1 MSTVAITFA
10 DELRARG
17 DDALASIFKLRPDLV
32 SPVPNDFSALAA
44 RATSTPSLV
53 RALDSINMWHYQ
65 IIEAACA
72 LPEPFKKSEIV
83 AVTSEETAFALD
95 HLWQMGL
102 LYKEGN
108 NYRTPTNLKM
118 LIGDEPAGL
127 GPIAVKKF
135 DFSILKEIPKA
146 SEEVLAK
153 LTWGP
158 PRGQIGNIKKPGNAI
173 GWLLDNGVLV
183 ALDSNTVAL
192 PRDVAIKLRGGKIHK
207 DMVSKAPNLIGKEVV
222 QKQIDLAAIANI
234 STILRWC
241 EELLHN
247 LSDEPPT
254 ALRTG
259 GLGVRDLKK
268 IAEHLGIDE
277 TCAGFVAELC
287 YLGGLLVID
296 SDDQILPTSAFDI
309 WLTKSAEERW
319 YSLVV
324 LWLDTSRVSGLI
336 GKNSDKNVAP
346 LGPELDR
353 AGASLI
359 RRSTLKVLNDNPQL
373 TPDVKSLQEIVK
385 WINPQRANNDYVE
398 WTLRE
403 AEWLGI
409 TGQGALST
417 FGSNLLNEKEVLEIE
432 SALPKPVD
440 HILIQA
446 DNSAV
451 APGPLTP
458 ELASEMGT
466 IADIESRGGATVYR
480 FSDSSIRR
488 GLDHGKTG
496 DQIKTFLSKISKT
509 PMPQP
514 LEYLITDI
522 AKRHGRLRVG
532 SAHTYIRCE
541 DEDLV
546 QQILHDKK
554 CEHLRLRKIAP
565 QVLVTDF
572 ELAEVIGELRE
583 FGYLPAAEN
592 SGGVLL
598 SQPNLRRSKS
608 RPKPPRIISEFTAPK
623 DAIVTAAVKTIRAG
637 ERSKKVESIIPG
649 TSSNETLALI
659 NQYINEGKSLIISY
673 ADNNGGVSNRIIE
686 PISISLGTLTA
697 RDETSDEIL
706 QFRIP
711 RINGVAPSLTKSE
724 NKADLDL

>member
-10 DELRARG
+10 DELRARA

-207 DMVSKAPNLIGKEVV
+207 DMVSKAPNLIGKEAV

-247 LSDEPPT
+247 LSDEPPM

-541 DEDLV
+541 DEGLV

-637 ERSKKVESIIPG
+637 ERSKKVEPIIPG

>member
-10 DELRARG
+10 DELRARA

-83 AVTSEETAFALD
+83 SVTSEETAFALD

-541 DEDLV
+541 DEGLV

-649 TSSNETLALI
+649 PSSNETLALI

>member
-10 DELRARG
+10 DELRARA

-207 DMVSKAPNLIGKEVV
+207 EMVSKAPNLIGKEVF

-336 GKNSDKNVAP
+336 GKISDKNVAP

-541 DEDLV
+541 DEGLV

-637 ERSKKVESIIPG
+637 ERSKKVEPIIPG

>member
-10 DELRARG
+10 DELRARA

-83 AVTSEETAFALD
+83 SVTSEETAFALD

-192 PRDVAIKLRGGKIHK
+192 PRDVAINLRGGKIHK
-207 DMVSKAPNLIGKEVV
+207 EMVSKAPNLIGKEVV

-336 GKNSDKNVAP
+336 GKISDKNVAP

-514 LEYLITDI
+514 LDYLITDI

-541 DEDLV
+541 DEGLV

-637 ERSKKVESIIPG
+637 ERSKKVEPIIPG

>member
-10 DELRARG
+10 DELRARA

-135 DFSILKEIPKA
+135 DFSILKEIPKV

-247 LSDEPPT
+247 LSDEPPM

-359 RRSTLKVLNDNPQL
+359 RRSTLKVLQDNPRL
-373 TPDVKSLQEIVK
+373 TPDIKSLQEIVK

-417 FGSNLLNEKEVLEIE
+417 FGSNLLSEKEELEIE

-541 DEDLV
+541 DEGLV

>member
-10 DELRARG
+10 DELRARA

-108 NYRTPTNLKM
+108 NYRTPTNLKI

-207 DMVSKAPNLIGKEVV
+207 EMISKAPNLIGKEVV

-417 FGSNLLNEKEVLEIE
+417 FGSNLLNEKEELEIE

-541 DEDLV
+541 DEGLV

-637 ERSKKVESIIPG
+637 ERSKKVEPIIPG

>member
-10 DELRARG
+10 DELRARA

-83 AVTSEETAFALD
+83 SVTSEETAFALD

-207 DMVSKAPNLIGKEVV
+207 EMVSKAPNLIGKEVV
-222 QKQIDLAAIANI
+222 QKQIELAAIANI

-336 GKNSDKNVAP
+336 GKISDKNVAP

-541 DEDLV
+541 DEGLV

-637 ERSKKVESIIPG
+637 ERSKKVEPIIPG

>member
-1 MSTVAITFA
+1 MSTAAITFA
-10 DELRARG
+10 DELRARS
-17 DDALASIFKLRPDLV
+17 DQDLVMLFQFRPDLV
-32 SPVPNDFSALAA
+32 SPVPNDFSSLAA

-53 RALDSINMWHYQ
+53 RALDSLNLWHYQ
-65 IIEAACA
+65 IIEAACV
-72 LPEPFKKSEIV
+72 LPEPFKKSELV
-83 AVTSEETAFALD
+83 AVTNEESATALD
-95 HLWQMGL
+95 YLWQMGL

-108 NYRTPTNLKM
+108 NFRTPTNLKL

-127 GPIAVKKF
+127 GPQSVGKI
-135 DFSILKEIPKA
+135 DFTKLKDVPK
-146 SEEVLAK
+146 SSLDVLAK

-158 PRGQIGNIKKPGNAI
+158 PRGSISNIKKPGNAI
-173 GWLLDNGVLV
+173 GWLIENNILV
-183 ALDSNTVAL
+183 ALDSHTVAL
-192 PRDVAIKLRGGKIHK
+192 PREFGIKLRQGKVHRDLVTK
-207 DMVSKAPNLIGKEVV
+207 PSNLEGKKID
-222 QKQIDLAAIANI
+222 QKQVDLAAIANV

-259 GLGVRDLKK
+259 GIGVRDLKR
-268 IAEHLGIDE
+268 IAEHMGVDE
-277 TCAGFVAELC
+277 ACAGFVAELC
-287 YLGGLLVID
+287 YLSGLVVVD
-296 SDDQILPTSAFDI
+296 PDDQILPTSAFDI

-319 YSLVV
+319 YSLSI

-336 GKNSDKNVAP
+336 GKISDKNIAP

-353 AGASLI
+353 AGVSLI
-359 RRSTLKVLNDNPQL
+359 RRTTLKVLIENPEIS
-373 TPDVKSLQEIVK
+373 PKIESLQEIVK
-385 WINPQRANNDYVE
+385 WWNPQRVNNDFIF
-398 WTLRE
+398 WNLRE

-409 TGQGALST
+409 TGQGAIST
-417 FGSNLLNEKEVLEIE
+417 FGVNLLNSSETLGVEA
-432 SALPKPVD
+432 ALPKPVD

-451 APGPLTP
+451 APGPLTA
-458 ELASEMGT
+458 ELSAELGT

-480 FSDSSIRR
+480 FSEASIRR

-496 DQIKTFLSKISKT
+496 EQIKTFLTKTSKT

-514 LEYLITDI
+514 LDYLIADV

-532 SAHTYIRCE
+532 TAHTYIRCE
-541 DEDLV
+541 DEGLV

-565 QVLVTDF
+565 QVLVT
-572 ELAEVIGELRE
+572 ELELTEVISELRE
-583 FGYLPAAEN
+583 YGYLPAAEN
-592 SGGVLL
+592 ASGVLL

-623 DAIVTAAVKTIRAG
+623 EAIVLAAVKTIRAG
-637 ERSKKVESIIPG
+637 ERSRKVEPIIPG

-659 NQYINEGKSLIISY
+659 NQYIDEKRTLIISY

-697 RDETSDEIL
+697 RDETTGEIA

-711 RINGVAPSLTKSE
+711 RINGVAPSLTISE
-724 NKADLDL
+724 NKADLGL

>member
-10 DELRARG
+10 DELRARA

-207 DMVSKAPNLIGKEVV
+207 EMVSKAPNLIGKEVV
-222 QKQIDLAAIANI
+222 QKQINLAAIANI

-336 GKNSDKNVAP
+336 GKISDKNVAP

-541 DEDLV
+541 DEGLV

-637 ERSKKVESIIPG
+637 ERSKKVEPIIPG

>member
-10 DELRARG
+10 DELRARA

-83 AVTSEETAFALD
+83 SVTSEETAFALD

-207 DMVSKAPNLIGKEVV
+207 EMVSKAPNLIGKEVV

-319 YSLVV
+319 YSLAV

-336 GKNSDKNVAP
+336 GKISDKNVAP

-541 DEDLV
+541 DEGLV

-637 ERSKKVESIIPG
+637 ERSKKVEPIIPG

>member
-10 DELRARG
+10 DELRSRS
-17 DDALASIFKLRPDLV
+17 DEDLASIFRLRPDLV
-32 SPVPNDFSALAA
+32 TPVPNDFSALAA

-53 RALDSINMWHYQ
+53 RALDSLNLWHYQ
-65 IIEAACA
+65 ILEAACA
-72 LPEPFKKSEIV
+72 LPEPFKKSELV
-83 AVTSEETAFALD
+83 AVTSEETTFALE

-108 NYRTPTNLKM
+108 NYRTPTNLKL
-118 LIGDEPAGL
+118 LIGEEPAGL
-127 GPIAVKKF
+127 GPFSVKKF
-135 DFSILKEIPKA
+135 DFATLKDIPKA
-146 SEEVLAK
+146 SQEVLEK

-158 PRGQIGNIKKPGNAI
+158 PRGQIANIKKPGNAI
-173 GWLLDNGVLV
+173 GWLLDNNVLV
-183 ALDSNTVAL
+183 PLDSHTVVL
-192 PRDVAIKLRGGKIHK
+192 PREIAIKLRGGKIHK
-207 DMVSKAPNLIGKEVV
+207 QISSKPSSLVGKKID
-222 QKQIDLAAIANI
+222 QKQIDLAAVANI

-241 EELLHN
+241 EEFLHN

-259 GLGVRDLKK
+259 GIGVRDLKR
-268 IAEHLGIDE
+268 IAEHLGVDE

-287 YLGGLLVID
+287 YLGGLVVID
-296 SDDQILPTSAFDI
+296 SDEQILPTSAFDI
-309 WLTKSAEERW
+309 WLTKPAEERW
-319 YSLVV
+319 YALVV

-336 GKNSDKNVAP
+336 GKVGDKSIAP

-353 AGASLI
+353 AGACLI
-359 RRSTLKVLNDNPQL
+359 RRTTLKVLTENLQIC
-373 TPDVKSLQEIVK
+373 PDTKSIQETVK
-385 WINPQRANNDYVE
+385 WWNPQRANSDFVE
-398 WTLRE
+398 WSLRE
-403 AEWLGI
+403 AEWLGV
-409 TGQGALST
+409 TGQGAIST
-417 FGSNLLNEKEVLEIE
+417 FGIKLLSESEDLGIE

-451 APGPLTP
+451 APGPLLP

-480 FSDSSIRR
+480 FSEASIRR

-496 DQIKTFLSKISKT
+496 DQIKTFLGRTSKT

-514 LEYLITDI
+514 LEYLIADV

-541 DEDLV
+541 DEGLV

-592 SGGVLL
+592 AGGVLL

-623 DAIVTAAVKTIRAG
+623 EAIVIAAVKSIKTG
-637 ERSKKVESIIPG
+637 ERSRKVEPIVPG

-659 NQYINEGKSLIISY
+659 NQYIAEGKTLMISY
-673 ADNNGGVSNRIIE
+673 ADNNGGVSNRIID

-697 RDETSDEIL
+697 RDEASDEIV

-711 RINGVAPSLTKSE
+711 RINGVAPALTILE

>member
-10 DELRARG
+10 DELRARA

-207 DMVSKAPNLIGKEVV
+207 EMVSKAPNLIGKEVV

-417 FGSNLLNEKEVLEIE
+417 FGSNLLNEKEELEIE

-541 DEDLV
+541 DEGLV

-637 ERSKKVESIIPG
+637 ERSKKVEPIIPG

>member
-10 DELRARG
+10 DELRARA

-95 HLWQMGL
+95 RLWQMGL

-541 DEDLV
+541 DEGLV

-637 ERSKKVESIIPG
+637 ERSKKVEPIIPG

>member
-10 DELRARG
+10 DELRARA

-83 AVTSEETAFALD
+83 SVTSEETAFALD

-135 DFSILKEIPKA
+135 EFSILKEIPKA

-207 DMVSKAPNLIGKEVV
+207 EMVSKAPNLIGKEVV

-336 GKNSDKNVAP
+336 GKISDKNVAP

-359 RRSTLKVLNDNPQL
+359 RRSTLKVLNNNPQL
-373 TPDVKSLQEIVK
+373 TPDIKSLQEIVK

-417 FGSNLLNEKEVLEIE
+417 FGSNLLNEKEELEIE

-514 LEYLITDI
+514 LEYLIADI
-522 AKRHGRLRVG
+522 SKRHGRLRVG

-541 DEDLV
+541 DEGLV

-637 ERSKKVESIIPG
+637 ERSKKVDPIIPG

>member
-10 DELRARG
+10 DELRART

-83 AVTSEETAFALD
+83 SVTSEETAFALD

-207 DMVSKAPNLIGKEVV
+207 EMVSKAPNLIGKEVV

-247 LSDEPPT
+247 LSDEPPM

-277 TCAGFVAELC
+277 SCAGFVAELC

-373 TPDVKSLQEIVK
+373 MPDVKSLQEIVK

-541 DEDLV
+541 DEGLV

-637 ERSKKVESIIPG
+637 ERSKKVEPIIPG

>member
-10 DELRARG
+10 DELRARA

-83 AVTSEETAFALD
+83 SVTSEETAFALD

-207 DMVSKAPNLIGKEVV
+207 EMVSKAPNLIGKEVV
-222 QKQIDLAAIANI
+222 QKQINLAAIANI

-336 GKNSDKNVAP
+336 GKISDKNVAP

-541 DEDLV
+541 DEGLV

-623 DAIVTAAVKTIRAG
+623 DAIVIAAVKTIRAG
-637 ERSKKVESIIPG
+637 ERSKKVEPIIPG

>member
-10 DELRARG
+10 DELRART

-207 DMVSKAPNLIGKEVV
+207 EMVSKAPNLIGKEVV

-247 LSDEPPT
+247 LSDEPPM

-277 TCAGFVAELC
+277 SCAGFVAELC

-336 GKNSDKNVAP
+336 GKISDKNVAP

-541 DEDLV
+541 DEGLV

>member
-10 DELRARG
+10 DELRARS
-17 DDALASIFKLRPDLV
+17 DEDLASLFQYRPDLL
-32 SPVPNDFSALAA
+32 SPVPNDFSSLAA
-44 RATSTPSLV
+44 RASSTPSLV
-53 RALDSINMWHYQ
+53 RALDCLNLWHYQ
-65 IIEAACA
+65 IIEAACL
-72 LPEPFKKSEIV
+72 LPEPFKKSELMLI
-83 AVTSEETAFALD
+83 TSEETAFALD
-95 HLWQMGL
+95 YLWQMGL

-108 NYRTPTNLKM
+108 NFRTLTNLK
-118 LIGDEPAGL
+118 LLFGNEPAGL
-127 GPIAVKKF
+127 GPVSGGKV
-135 DFSILKEIPKA
+135 DFSKLKDIPKA
-146 SEEVLAK
+146 SADVLTK

-158 PRGQIGNIKKPGNAI
+158 PRGAITNIKKPGSAI
-173 GWLLDNGVLV
+173 GWLLENNILV
-183 ALDSNTVAL
+183 ALDSHTVAL
-192 PRDVAIKLRGGKIHK
+192 PREFGIKLRGGKIHK
-207 DMVSKAPNLIGKEVV
+207 ELITKAGDLVGKKIE

-254 ALRTG
+254 ALRNG
-259 GLGVRDLKK
+259 GIGVRDLKR
-268 IAEHLGIDE
+268 IAEHLGVDE
-277 TCAGFVAELC
+277 VCAGFVAELC
-287 YLGGLLVID
+287 YLGGLVVID
-296 SDDQILPTSAFDI
+296 PDDQILPTSAFDI

-336 GKNSDKNVAP
+336 GKVIDKNIAP

-359 RRSTLKVLNDNPQL
+359 RRTTLKVLLENLKTAPQL
-373 TPDVKSLQEIVK
+373 ASLQKIVR
-385 WINPQRANNDYVE
+385 WWNPQRANDDFVE
-398 WTLRE
+398 WNLRE

-409 TGQGALST
+409 TGQGGLST
-417 FGSNLLNEKEVLEIE
+417 FGSNLLTEEAVLGVET
-432 SALPKPVD
+432 SLPKPVD

-451 APGPLTP
+451 APGPLTA
-458 ELASEMGT
+458 ELSAEMGT

-480 FSDSSIRR
+480 FSEASIRR

-496 DQIKTFLSKISKT
+496 DQIRSFLIKTSKT

-514 LEYLITDI
+514 LDYLITDV
-522 AKRHGRLRVG
+522 AKRHGKLRVG

-541 DEDLV
+541 DEGVV
-546 QQILHDKK
+546 QQILHDKN
-554 CEHLRLRKIAP
+554 CEHLRLRKIAT
-565 QVLVTDF
+565 QVLVTDL
-572 ELAEVIGELRE
+572 ELTEVINELRE

-592 SGGVLL
+592 ASGVLL
-598 SQPNLRRSKS
+598 SQPNLRRAKS
-608 RPKPPRIISEFTAPK
+608 RPKPPRIISELTSPK
-623 DAIVTAAVKTIRAG
+623 EGIILSAVKAIRAG
-637 ERSKKVESIIPG
+637 ERSRKVEPIVSG

-659 NQYINEGKSLIISY
+659 NQYISQKRTLIISY

-697 RDETSDEIL
+697 RDETTGEQV

-711 RINGVAPSLTKSE
+711 RINGVAPSLTISE

>member
-10 DELRARG
+10 DELRSRS
-17 DDALASIFKLRPDLV
+17 DEDLASIFRLRPDLV
-32 SPVPNDFSALAA
+32 TPVPNDFSALAA

-53 RALDSINMWHYQ
+53 RALDSLNLWHYQ
-65 IIEAACA
+65 ILEAACA
-72 LPEPFKKSEIV
+72 LPEPFKKSELV
-83 AVTSEETAFALD
+83 AVTSEETTFALE

-108 NYRTPTNLKM
+108 NYRTPTNLKL
-118 LIGDEPAGL
+118 LIGEEPAGL
-127 GPIAVKKF
+127 GPFSVKKF
-135 DFSILKEIPKA
+135 DFATLKDIPKA
-146 SEEVLAK
+146 SQEVLEK

-158 PRGQIGNIKKPGNAI
+158 PRGQIANIKKPGNAI
-173 GWLLDNGVLV
+173 GWLLDNNVLV
-183 ALDSNTVAL
+183 PLDSHTVVL
-192 PRDVAIKLRGGKIHK
+192 PREIAIKLRGGKIHRQIS
-207 DMVSKAPNLIGKEVV
+207 SKPSSLVGKKID
-222 QKQIDLAAIANI
+222 QKQIDLAAVANI

-241 EELLHN
+241 EEFLHN

-259 GLGVRDLKK
+259 GIGVRDLKR
-268 IAEHLGIDE
+268 IAEHLGVDE

-287 YLGGLLVID
+287 YLGGLVVID
-296 SDDQILPTSAFDI
+296 SDEQILPTSAFDI
-309 WLTKSAEERW
+309 WLTKPAEERW
-319 YSLVV
+319 YALVV

-336 GKNSDKNVAP
+336 GKVGDKSIAP

-353 AGASLI
+353 AGACLI
-359 RRSTLKVLNDNPQL
+359 RRTTLKVLTENLQIC
-373 TPDVKSLQEIVK
+373 PDTKSIQEIVK
-385 WINPQRANNDYVE
+385 WWNPQRANSDFVE
-398 WTLRE
+398 WSLRE
-403 AEWLGI
+403 AEWLGV
-409 TGQGALST
+409 TGQGAIST
-417 FGSNLLNEKEVLEIE
+417 FGIKLLSESEDLGIE

-451 APGPLTP
+451 APGPLLP

-480 FSDSSIRR
+480 FSEASIRR

-496 DQIKTFLSKISKT
+496 DQIKTFLGRTSKT

-514 LEYLITDI
+514 LEYLIADV

-541 DEDLV
+541 DEGLV

-592 SGGVLL
+592 AGGVLL

-623 DAIVTAAVKTIRAG
+623 EAIVIAAVKSIKTG
-637 ERSKKVESIIPG
+637 ERSRKVEPIVPG

-659 NQYINEGKSLIISY
+659 NQYIAEGKTLMISY
-673 ADNNGGVSNRIIE
+673 ADNNGGVSNRIID

-697 RDETSDEIL
+697 RDEASDEIV

-711 RINGVAPSLTKSE
+711 RINGVAPALTILE

>member
-10 DELRARG
+10 DELRARA
-17 DDALASIFKLRPDLV
+17 DDALASLFKLRPDLV

-207 DMVSKAPNLIGKEVV
+207 EMVSKAPNLIGKEVV

-336 GKNSDKNVAP
+336 GKISDKNVAP

-514 LEYLITDI
+514 LEYLIADI

-541 DEDLV
+541 DEGLV

-637 ERSKKVESIIPG
+637 ERSKKVEPIIPG

>member
-10 DELRARG
+10 DELRARA

-207 DMVSKAPNLIGKEVV
+207 EMVSKAPNLIGKEVV
-222 QKQIDLAAIANI
+222 QKQMDLAAIANI

-336 GKNSDKNVAP
+336 GKISDKNVAP

-541 DEDLV
+541 DEGLV

-637 ERSKKVESIIPG
+637 ERSKKVEPIIPG

>member
-10 DELRARG
+10 DELRSRS
-17 DDALASIFKLRPDLV
+17 DEELANIFRLRPDLV
-32 SPVPNDFSALAA
+32 TPVPNDFSALAA

-53 RALDSINMWHYQ
+53 RAIDSLNLWQYQ

-72 LPEPFKKSEIV
+72 LPEPFKKSELV
-83 AVTSEETAFALD
+83 AVTSEQTNFALD
-95 HLWQMGL
+95 QLWQMGL

-108 NYRTPTNLKM
+108 NYRTPTNLKL

-127 GPIAVKKF
+127 GPFSVKKI
-135 DFSILKEIPKA
+135 DLDTLKKVPKA
-146 SEEVLAK
+146 SQEVLEK
-153 LTWGP
+153 LIWGP
-158 PRGQIGNIKKPGNAI
+158 PRGQIANIKKPGNAI
-173 GWLLDNGVLV
+173 GWLLENNVLV
-183 ALDSNTVAL
+183 ALDSHTVAL
-192 PRDVAIKLRGGKIHK
+192 PREIAIKLRGGKIHK
-207 DMVSKAPNLIGKEVV
+207 EIFSNPSKLSGKKIE
-222 QKQIDLAAIANI
+222 QKQIDSAAVANI

-241 EELLHN
+241 EEFLHN
-247 LSDEPPT
+247 LSDETPT

-259 GLGVRDLKK
+259 GIGVRDLKR
-268 IAEHLGIDE
+268 IAEHLGVDE
-277 TCAGFVAELC
+277 SCAGFIAELC
-287 YLGGLLVID
+287 YLGGLVVID
-296 SDDQILPTSAFDI
+296 SDDQILPTSAFDL
-309 WLTKSAEERW
+309 WLSKPAEERW
-319 YSLVV
+319 YSLVI

-336 GKNSDKNVAP
+336 GKSGDRSIAP

-359 RRSTLKVLNDNPQL
+359 RRTALKVLSENRQIS
-373 TPDVKSLQEIVK
+373 PDFKSIQEIIK
-385 WINPQRANNDYVE
+385 WWNPKRANSDFVE
-398 WTLRE
+398 WFLRE

-409 TGQGALST
+409 TGQGGIST
-417 FGSNLLNEKEVLEIE
+417 FGINLLSGAEDLGIE

-451 APGPLTP
+451 APGPLLP
-458 ELASEMGT
+458 ELAAEMGT

-480 FSDSSIRR
+480 FSESSIRR

-496 DQIKTFLSKISKT
+496 DQIKSFLIKTSKT

-514 LEYLITDI
+514 LEYLISDV
-522 AKRHGRLRVG
+522 AKRHGKLRVG

-541 DEDLV
+541 DEGLV

-554 CEHLRLRKIAP
+554 CEHLRFRKIAP

-572 ELAEVIGELRE
+572 ELLEVIGELRE
-583 FGYLPAAEN
+583 YGYLPAAEN
-592 SGGVLL
+592 ASGVLL

-608 RPKPPRIISEFTAPK
+608 RPKPPRIISEFSAPQ
-623 DAIVTAAVKTIRAG
+623 DAIVIAAVKSIRTG
-637 ERSKKVESIIPG
+637 ERSRKVEPIIPG

-659 NQYINEGKSLIISY
+659 NQYIAEGKTLMISY
-673 ADNNGGVSNRIIE
+673 ADNNGGVSNRIID

-697 RDETSDEIL
+697 KDEASGEL
-706 QFRIP
+706 VQFRIP
-711 RINGVAPSLTKSE
+711 RINGVAPALTILE

>member
-10 DELRARG
+10 DELRART

-336 GKNSDKNVAP
+336 GKMSDKNVAP

-541 DEDLV
+541 DEGLV

-637 ERSKKVESIIPG
+637 ERSKKVEPIIPG